1 MTGTSVGTPAGGCR
15 KSQGSEREPC
25 SRTALSRSLAV
36 TLPVPCAR
44 VRVRVRVRVHACVFA
59 CAQVPRIP
67 SPILGTTTSPFF
79 RRNCLSFL
87 SGHVTWAATHKTPSF

>member
-1 MTGTSVGTPAGGCR
+1 MGERVMLGR
-15 KSQGSEREPC
+15 QGVEYDGH
-25 SRTALSRSLAV
+25 LYV
-36 TLPVPCAR
+36 R
-44 VRVRVRVRVHACVFA
+44 VRVRVRVRACVFA

-87 SGHVTWAATHKTPSF
+87 SGHVTGAATHKAPSS